1 MATCQQHVRSLP
13 GSPPGAVDRGAGRR
27 HPGARMTY
35 DEFNAFCASLPAT
48 THVVQWG
55 GADVWK
61 VGGKVFAIG
70 GWGEDEPRFTF
81 KTSELSYDILKDQD
95 GLRPAPYLASRGMK
109 WIQHY
114 ARPGLSDDAL
124 RDYIRESH
132 RLVSLGLTKKL
143 QRELG
148 LNQD

>member
-1 MATCQQHVRSLP
+1 M
-13 GSPPGAVDRGAGRR
+13 
-27 HPGARMTY
+27 
-35 DEFNAFCASLPAT
+35 PAT
-48 THVVQWG
+48 AYVCQWG

-70 GWGEDEPRFTF
+70 GWRDDGLAVTF
-81 KTSELSYDILKDQD
+81 KAGEIAYELLKDQP

-114 ARPGLSDDAL
+114 AEPGLSDAEL
-124 RDYIRESH
+124 RDYIAHSH
-132 RLVSLGLTKKL
+132 RIVAAGLSKKK

-148 LNQD
+148 LGDR